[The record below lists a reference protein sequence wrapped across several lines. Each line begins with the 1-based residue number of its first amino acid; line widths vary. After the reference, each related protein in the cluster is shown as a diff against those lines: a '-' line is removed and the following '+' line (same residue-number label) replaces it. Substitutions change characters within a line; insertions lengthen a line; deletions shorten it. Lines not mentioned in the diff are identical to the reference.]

1 MDYTYPDIS
10 KMINHALLKPYL
22 SMDDL
27 EEGIFMAMDYE
38 VAGVCILPYFLEEL
52 TIMLVGTDI
61 VPISTI
67 AFPHGSIPT
76 VSKISETL
84 KVAEDGAKE
93 LELMINV
100 SRAVTEDWYGV
111 GEDIH
116 AVVNI
121 AKDRGVTAKII
132 FETALLTDEQK
143 ITLCNLCVDLGVQW
157 IKTSTGFGAQ
167 GATPED
173 IKLIKEHTPDSMK
186 IEASGNIRT
195 LDDVLLYRSLGCE
208 RVSTFETQKIL
219 DECKGRLGIE

>member
-1 MDYTYPDIS
+1 
-10 KMINHALLKPYL
+10 
-22 SMDDL
+22 MDDL
-27 EEGIFMAMDYE
+27 EEGIEMAIEYE
-38 VAGVCILPYFLEEL
+38 VAGICILPYFLEEL
-52 TIMLVGTDI
+52 TFMIVGTDV
-61 VPISTI
+61 VPMSTI
-67 AFPHGSIPT
+67 SFPHGSLPT

-93 LELMINV
+93 LEMMINV

-121 AKDRGVTAKII
+121 ARDRGLVAKVI
-132 FETALLTDEQK
+132 FETALLSDEQK
-143 ITLCNLCVDLGVQW
+143 IKLCELCVDLGVKW

-173 IKLIKEHTPDSMK
+173 VKLLNKHTPDSIN

-195 LDDVLLYRSLGCE
+195 LDDVLLYRSLGCA
-208 RVSTFETQKIL
+208 RVSTSNTRKIL
-219 DECKGRLGIE
+219 DECRKRLGEV

>member
-1 MDYTYPDIS
+1 MDYTYSDIA

-27 EEGIFMAMDYE
+27 EEGIDMAIDYN
-38 VAGVCILPYFLEEL
+38 VAGICILPYFLDEL
-52 TIMLVGTDI
+52 SVMLVGTDL
-61 VPISTI
+61 VPMSTI
-67 AFPHGSIPT
+67 AFPHGALPT

-93 LELMINV
+93 LELVINV
-100 SRAVTEDWYGV
+100 SRAVTGDYYGV

-121 AKDRGVTAKII
+121 AKDRGVLAKII
-132 FETALLTDEQK
+132 FETALLSDEQK
-143 ITLCNLCVDLGVQW
+143 VELCALCVDLGVEW

-173 IKLIKEHTPDSMK
+173 IKLIKEHTPESMN
-186 IEASGNIRT
+186 IEASGSIRT
-195 LDDVLLYRSLGCE
+195 LDDVLLYRSLGCA
-208 RVSTFETQKIL
+208 RVSTSDTKKIL
-219 DECKGRLGIE
+219 DECKQRLGE

>member
-1 MDYTYPDIS
+1 
-10 KMINHALLKPYL
+10 
-22 SMDDL
+22 MDDL
-27 EEGIFMAMDYE
+27 EEGIEMAIEYK
-38 VAGVCILPYFLEEL
+38 VAGICILPYFLEEL
-52 TIMLVGTDI
+52 SFMLVGTDV

-67 AFPHGSIPT
+67 SFPHGVLPT

-93 LELMINV
+93 LEMTINV

-121 AKDRGVTAKII
+121 ARDRGVIGKVI
-132 FETALLTDEQK
+132 FETALLSDEQK
-143 ITLCNLCVDLGVQW
+143 IALCDLCVDLGVTW

-173 IKLIKEHTPDSMK
+173 IKLIRKHTNDAMN

-195 LDDVLLYRSLGCE
+195 LDDVLMYRSLGCV
-208 RVSTFETQKIL
+208 RVSTSATKKIL
-219 DECKGRLGIE
+219 DECKQRLGEE